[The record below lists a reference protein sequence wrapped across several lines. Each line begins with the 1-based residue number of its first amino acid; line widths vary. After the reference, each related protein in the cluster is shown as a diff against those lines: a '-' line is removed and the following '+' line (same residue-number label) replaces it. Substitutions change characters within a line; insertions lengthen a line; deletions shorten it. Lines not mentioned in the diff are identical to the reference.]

1 MIEELTLQ
9 KHSLGLRVEE
19 LEVKVHNL
27 FSSVQEKGKEAEVF
41 FFSPV
46 DSRYKHV
53 APFTYSR
60 A

>member
-1 MIEELTLQ
+1 MIEELTQQ

-41 FFSPV
+41 FFVP
-46 DSRYKHV
+46 
-53 APFTYSR
+53 T
-60 A
+60 